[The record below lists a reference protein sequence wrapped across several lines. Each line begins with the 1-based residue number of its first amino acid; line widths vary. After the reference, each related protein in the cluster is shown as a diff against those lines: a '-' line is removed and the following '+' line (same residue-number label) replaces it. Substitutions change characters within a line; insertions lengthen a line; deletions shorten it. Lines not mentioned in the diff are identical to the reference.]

1 MSTPRKIFTAMF
13 GNDTDGIV
21 HKCDA
26 IEYDGKLWLVPHWLE
41 VLQQRV
47 SKPARMIRFD
57 NQPHQALCGSKFGD
71 YLLNGPVPKAL
82 LERTT
87 PGQPIAG
94 FEYVEL
100 PDIEIPETVRPL
112 KMAPKTDQPN

>member
-1 MSTPRKIFTAMF
+1 MV
-13 GNDTDGIV
+13 GDDTDGVI

-57 NQPHQALCGSKFGD
+57 NQQHQDVRGSKFGD
-71 YLLNGPVPKAL
+71 YVLSGPVPKVL
-82 LERTT
+82 LDRTT
-87 PGQPIAG
+87 PKQPVAG

-100 PDIEIPETVRPL
+100 PDVEIPETVRPL
-112 KMAPKTDQPN
+112 KRAPKTDQPN